1 MNIQILTRAC
11 LCAGVLALCA
21 GATSPA
27 AQTQT
32 QAQDP
37 DRTTVSFSD
46 PSRPG
51 LLHVALVTGNIVVKG
66 ADVKDVT
73 IETHARQPDAEHTHG
88 PGRWRFHSPGQSD
101 DDPEEESRGLHRLTQ
116 QPALSVEEQ
125 DNRMS
130 VSASSFNRPA
140 DLEIQVPRRTSLEL
154 STVNG
159 GDIHVEGVD
168 GELEVSNVN
177 GAITLAAI
185 GGSVV
190 AHTVNGK
197 VTATLARVSP
207 QKPMAFSSLNGAIDI
222 TLPAATK
229 ANLKLQTDNGSA
241 FTDFDLHTLPQS
253 SSDSVV
259 EDTRHS
265 GGRYR
270 LNVNK
275 VIYGTINGGG
285 QDIEVRTFNG
295 NIYVRKTGG

>member
-11 LCAGVLALCA
+11 LCAGVAALCA

-27 AQTQT
+27 AQTQ
-32 QAQDP
+32 QDP
-37 DRTTVSFSD
+37 NRTTVSFSD

-51 LLHVALVTGNIVVKG
+51 LLHLALVTGSIVVKG
-66 ADVKDVT
+66 ADVKEVT
-73 IETHARQPDAEHTHG
+73 IETHARPAEAEHG
-88 PGRWRFHSPGQSD
+88 PGRWRFHGPRPEE
-101 DDPEEESRGLHRLTQ
+101 DPEGEAHGLHRLTQ
-116 QPALSVEEQ
+116 QPGLNVEEQ

-130 VSASSFNRPA
+130 ITVPGFNHPA
-140 DLEIQVPRRTSLEL
+140 DLEIQVPRRTNLEL

-159 GDIHVEGVD
+159 GDIHVEGVE

-177 GAITLAAI
+177 GAITLTAV

-197 VTATLARVSP
+197 VTAALARVSA
-207 QKPMAFSSLNGAIDI
+207 QKPMAFSSLNGAIDL
-222 TLPAATK
+222 TLPSATK

-253 SSDSVV
+253 SASVA
-259 EDTRHS
+259 EDTRQS

-285 QDIEVRTFNG
+285 PDIEVRTFNG
-295 NIYVRKTGG
+295 NIYVRKAS

>member
-1 MNIQILTRAC
+1 MNIQMLTRVC
-11 LCAGVLALCA
+11 LCAGVVALCA

-27 AQTQT
+27 AQTQ
-32 QAQDP
+32 QDP
-37 DRTTVSFSD
+37 NRTTVSFSD

-51 LLHVALVTGNIVVKG
+51 LLHLALVTGTIVVKG

-73 IETHARQPDAEHTHG
+73 IETHARHPDADAEHSHG
-88 PGRWRFHSPGQSD
+88 PEHWRFHRPGQP

-116 QPALSVEEQ
+116 QPALTVEEQ

-130 VSASSFNRPA
+130 VSAPSFNRPA

-177 GAITLAAI
+177 GAITLAAV

-197 VTATLARVSP
+197 VTAALTRVSP

-253 SSDSVV
+253 SDSVV
-259 EDTRHS
+259 EDTRQS

-270 LNVNK
+270 LKVNK
-275 VIYGTINGGG
+275 VIYGAINGGG
-285 QDIEVRTFNG
+285 PDIEVRTFNG
-295 NIYVRKTGG
+295 NIYVRKSGS

>member
-1 MNIQILTRAC
+1 MNIRILTRAC
-11 LCAGVLALCA
+11 LCAGVVALCA

-27 AQTQT
+27 AQTQ
-32 QAQDP
+32 QDP

-51 LLHVALVTGNIVVKG
+51 LLHLALVMGSIVVKG
-66 ADVKDVT
+66 ADVKEVT
-73 IETHARQPDAEHTHG
+73 IETHARNADGRISQG
-88 PGRWRFHSPGQSD
+88 PGRWGSHGPGQSD
-101 DDPEEESRGLHRLTQ
+101 DDPEQESRGLHRLTQ
-116 QPALSVEEQ
+116 QPALNVEEQ

-130 VSASSFNRPA
+130 ISAPSFNHPV
-140 DLEIQVPRRTSLEL
+140 DLEIQVPRRTNLEL

-177 GAITLAAI
+177 GAITLTAV
-185 GGSVV
+185 GGSIV

-197 VTATLARVSP
+197 VTAALSRVSP
-207 QKPMAFSSLNGAIDI
+207 QKPMAFSSLNGAIDV
-222 TLPAATK
+222 TLPSATK

-253 SSDSVV
+253 SASVV
-259 EDTRHS
+259 EDTRRS

-270 LNVNK
+270 LSVNK
-275 VIYGTINGGG
+275 VVYGAINGGG
-285 QDIEVRTFNG
+285 PDIEVRTFNG
-295 NIYVRKTGG
+295 NIYVRKGS

>member
-1 MNIQILTRAC
+1 MSIQIFTRAC
-11 LCAGVLALCA
+11 LCAGVIALCA

-27 AQTQT
+27 APAQ
-32 QAQDP
+32 QDP

-51 LLHVALVTGNIVVKG
+51 SLHLALLTGNIVVKG

-73 IETHARQPDAEHTHG
+73 IETHARHADTQHG
-88 PGRWRFHSPGQSD
+88 PGRWRFHGPERPD
-101 DDPEEESRGLHRLTQ
+101 EDPEEESRGLHRLTQ
-116 QPALSVEEQ
+116 QPALNVEEQ

-130 VSASSFNRPA
+130 ITVPGFNHPA
-140 DLEIQVPRRTSLEL
+140 DLEIQVPRRTNLEL

-159 GDIHVEGVD
+159 GDIHVEGVE

-177 GAITLAAI
+177 GAITHPAV
-185 GGSVV
+185 GGSVD
-190 AHTVNGK
+190 AHPVNGK
-197 VTATLARVSP
+197 VTAALARVSA
-207 QKPMAFSSLNGAIDI
+207 QKPMAFSSLNGAIDL
-222 TLPAATK
+222 TLPSATK

-253 SSDSVV
+253 SASVA
-259 EDTRHS
+259 EDTRQS

-285 QDIEVRTFNG
+285 PDIEVRTFNG
-295 NIYVRKTGG
+295 NIYVRKAS

>member
-1 MNIQILTRAC
+1 MNIRILTRAC
-11 LCAGVLALCA
+11 LCAGIVALCA
-21 GATSPA
+21 GAASPA
-27 AQTQT
+27 TQT
-32 QAQDP
+32 QPVP
-37 DRTTVSFSD
+37 DRTTVAFSD

-51 LLHVALVTGNIVVKG
+51 LLHVALVTGSIVVKG

-73 IETHARQPDAEHTHG
+73 IETHARHPDLEGFHGPHGRFHG
-88 PGRWRFHSPGQSD
+88 PGQPD
-101 DDPEEESRGLHRLTQ
+101 DDPEEEARGLHRLTQ
-116 QPALSVEEQ
+116 QPALNVEEQ

-130 VSASSFNRPA
+130 ISSPSFNRPA

-177 GAITLAAI
+177 GTITLTAV

-197 VTATLARVSP
+197 VTAALARVSP

-241 FTDFDLHTLPQS
+241 YTDFDLHALPQT
-253 SSDSVV
+253 SDAVV
-259 EDTRHS
+259 EDTRQS

-270 LNVNK
+270 LKVNK
-275 VIYGTINGGG
+275 VIYGAINGGG

-295 NIYVRKTGG
+295 NIYVRKSGG

>member
-1 MNIQILTRAC
+1 MRQETTMNIQLLTRPC
-11 LCAGVLALCA
+11 LCVGIVALCA

-27 AQTQT
+27 GQTQ
-32 QAQDP
+32 QDP

-51 LLHVALVTGNIVVKG
+51 LLHLALVTGNIVVKG
-66 ADVKDVT
+66 ADVKEVT
-73 IETHARQPDAEHTHG
+73 IETHARHADAEHGPRSWRSRG
-88 PGRWRFHSPGQSD
+88 PGQPG
-101 DDPEEESRGLHRLTQ
+101 DDPEEEARGLHRLTQ
-116 QPALSVEEQ
+116 QPALHVEEQ

-130 VSASSFNRPA
+130 VSAPNFKRPA
-140 DLEIQVPRRTSLEL
+140 DLEIQVPRRTNLEL
-154 STVNG
+154 STVSG

-177 GAITLAAI
+177 GAITLTAV

-190 AHTVNGK
+190 AHTLNGK
-197 VTATLARVSP
+197 VSAALTRVAP

-222 TLPAATK
+222 TLPSATK

-241 FTDFDLHTLPQS
+241 FTDFDLHTLPQP
-253 SSDSVV
+253 SDSVV
-259 EDTRHS
+259 EDTRRS

-285 QDIEVRTFNG
+285 ADIEVRTFNG
-295 NIYVRKTGG
+295 NIYVRKAG